1 MATNAQAR
9 LTYRDYLNLP
19 ESDDRYEL
27 IDGELYMAPTPIPE
41 HQLFL
46 YFLAKE
52 IEEFTT
58 RYRFGRVIIA
68 PQDVIL
74 SDDIVVQPDIMF
86 VSNERLHIINWG
98 IISMARLT

>member
-46 YFLAKE
+46 ISLPRKLKNSQQG
-52 IEEFTT
+52 IGLVGLLLLH
-58 RYRFGRVIIA
+58 RM
-68 PQDVIL
+68 L
-74 SDDIVVQPDIMF
+74 SCLMT
-86 VSNERLHIINWG
+86 L
-98 IISMARLT
+98 